1 MGHIKDYILG
11 CLLLMAGL
19 WILSGG
25 LAEKGEQHASSVDP
39 AAVKPDRQALL
50 RKVTDNLKDAD
61 SLTTIRKG
69 FTQRINDQTAP
80 GIKPHVPSEAD
91 LVEESGNYQ
100 GIQLDQESKGES
112 IISDL
117 EGESG
122 ERLTPEDRIRLQV
135 ERDKIIAELDQ
146 REKEY
151 QVKAFIERARE
162 NGFDV
167 VLDEDLNIIRVR
179 KIAKPKPY
187 QFR

>member
-122 ERLTPEDRIRLQV
+122 ERLTPFVPQKTFLKLITLGGQQAMASRGWFYCRGAWVWRWKNQIDTG
-135 ERDKIIAELDQ
+135 
-146 REKEY
+146 
-151 QVKAFIERARE
+151 FIS
-162 NGFDV
+162 
-167 VLDEDLNIIRVR
+167 
-179 KIAKPKPY
+179 
-187 QFR
+187 